1 MAAMRIERIESAA
14 LGENAYVVVPRDSRE
29 ALIVD
34 PGFGTADPIAAFLE
48 AEKLTAKTV
57 LLTHGHAD
65 HVWDSAAFG
74 LPVRIPGPDM
84 YRMDDPMAYLP
95 GFGDMG
101 QWHKPTDLSEIPA
114 QQFDPLDGLPMLMLP
129 APGHTEGS
137 ALFLLEIPAGDVLE
151 TNAELPSVR
160 TGMPQ
165 LSVSQP
171 LAFVGDVI
179 FAGSVGRT
187 DLPGGDE
194 EQMRHSLR
202 TLANAL
208 NPDTWLLPG
217 HGPATNWRNEQATN
231 PYVKR
236 AKQLG

>member
-1 MAAMRIERIESAA
+1 MRIELIESAA
-14 LGENAYVVVPRDSRE
+14 LGENAYVVVPKGSDR

-34 PGFGTADPIAAFLE
+34 PGIGTAEPISNFLKNE
-48 AEKLTAKTV
+48 GLTAESV

-65 HVWDSAAFG
+65 HVWDAAAFDV
-74 LPVRIPGPDM
+74 PVYIPGPDM

-95 GFGDMG
+95 GFGSFG
-101 QWHKPTDLSEIPA
+101 TWVRPADLREIPN
-114 QQFDPLDGLPMLMLP
+114 QLFHPIEGMPMLMFP

-137 ALFLLEIPAGDVLE
+137 AIFLTEIPAGDLLE
-151 TNAELPSVR
+151 TNAALPSVR
-160 TGMPQ
+160 TGRGEFE
-165 LSVSQP
+165 VAQP

-194 EQMRHSLR
+194 TQMRHSLR

-208 NPDTWLLPG
+208 DPATWLLPG
-217 HGPATNWRNEQATN
+217 HGPATNWQGEQSTN

-236 AKQLG
+236 AKELG